1 MEIVE
6 QQQTLTLDAIEQE
19 AKAKYALAQHLA
31 ATAKDA
37 ARDAV
42 LAQPL
47 DHVQVV
53 LLRLKSGIHQ
63 QEYVLEVLALL

>member
-6 QQQTLTLDAIEQE
+6 QTQTLTLDAIEQE

-42 LAQPL
+42 LG
-47 DHVQVV
+47 DGR
-53 LLRLKSGIHQ
+53 LRADAANGQ
-63 QEYVLEVLALL
+63 GACARA